1 MDHHSPHPTIPTS
14 SAKRF
19 FFATL
24 HGSEGSM
31 ARTAVSAQRR
41 PFSTSQRLGQGEE
54 WTWPTWNYSC
64 DKLKDVII
72 VFVCVLMRVSI
83 KKWVGYNLWMNWKGQ
98 SKEWCWMMFGLC
110 LDHHWCWDDN
120 PKCLGSVCSLAILWL
135 RQLPL
140 ALAVASWT
148 RAEVSCSAWWSVQ
161 AAQRYH
167 KPGPEAHILDETKP
181 LGTGAI
187 WKQLSI
193 SI

>member
-1 MDHHSPHPTIPTS
+1 
-14 SAKRF
+14 
-19 FFATL
+19 
-24 HGSEGSM
+24 
-31 ARTAVSAQRR
+31 
-41 PFSTSQRLGQGEE
+41 
-54 WTWPTWNYSC
+54 
-64 DKLKDVII
+64 
-72 VFVCVLMRVSI
+72 MRVSI

-120 PKCLGSVCSLAILWL
+120 PKCLGYVYSLAIVWL

-161 AAQRYH
+161 AAHRYH

-193 SI
+193 YHLSSVFLDENCASRFILFLLANRYFQDYAYSKCQKPI